1 MGRVSVVGGWPG
13 PVCDVGSD
21 HQAHRMNALQLAH
34 AYLIG
39 ATIHTPDG
47 NRSPTKEEVI
57 KKIVEELNEK
67 SPSSPTALK
76 RIRPDDRARDRGND

>member
-1 MGRVSVVGGWPG
+1 MGRVSALGDWA
-13 PVCDVGSD
+13 GSVRFIGLN
-21 HQAHRMNALQLAH
+21 HHGYRMNALQLAH

-67 SPSSPTALK
+67 SPTNPPALK